1 MLKIY
6 YVFLPKNSFF
16 VAKCRM
22 DLYSTN
28 SNKFVLSLFGFGFSF
43 FTFANISRPKV
54 QAAGKVAWTF
64 SIFQFLTRSIK
75 HFVRNLHF
83 LYKISSCGNTDT
95 ARSEK
100 WCKRIYQV
108 LFDFFLKIHVI
119 FASFSPFL
127 VFWLWSLLA
136 TKLQNIT

>member
-6 YVFLPKNSFF
+6 YVFYQRIRFF

-83 LYKISSCGNTDT
+83 LYEISSCGNTDT
-95 ARSEK
+95 AFQKINTKYFIKSYLK
-100 WCKRIYQV
+100 
-108 LFDFFLKIHVI
+108 FNFLTIHVI
-119 FASFSPFL
+119 LSNASSY
-127 VFWLWSLLA
+127 
-136 TKLQNIT
+136 